1 MSRSN
6 LCFKLCLLE
15 RGVQVTT
22 SDFGFMDNLINL
34 INLIALYLAHSLLQ
48 IYFVIN
54 MTNEILVKLN
64 ILLLKSL
71 VFKNKFKF
79 HLVFW

>member
-1 MSRSN
+1 
-6 LCFKLCLLE
+6 
-15 RGVQVTT
+15 
-22 SDFGFMDNLINL
+22 MDNLINL

-48 IYFVIN
+48 ISFVIN